1 MSSLNL
7 NLIPKQTCFEDFP
20 DEILLLICRYLSPVN
35 VLDSLLNLNDRLNQT
50 ISSYREKIYL
60 SHLSYKDFYHLINN
74 HLPYLAR
81 NVYYLYINNSSMLN
95 VGKIFEEKFSKI
107 DQEFPLLNELCFQ
120 QIDIE
125 TLENLSWRFNTM
137 NCLRQLNI
145 DIADDRLSS
154 MPLQFDEF
162 LCGKLFSRSNS
173 FESLKLNLNKYQFN
187 LHSITQKCTNIRYLT
202 ISVKHLDDLF
212 ILFNHFPN
220 IEQLNITIGCSLSYE
235 KMNDI
240 YPYEHLW
247 WKVPYLTKF
256 NLNIVENE
264 LISHDNVI
272 SNEIIIKILKN
283 LYSLSHFKFIL
294 DIKFN
299 SALQLT
305 TTKEVYI
312 NKYFPYIDGSLWQ
325 HALERNDNHNINFE
339 FYIELG
345 GVETNPLKIMIHS
358 NGFSVDKHD
367 GKINRLIYLYPWF
380 PINFES
386 GGGKSLYLIVN
397 QVSIIRLTREGP

>member
-1 MSSLNL
+1 MMYSSNM
-7 NLIPKQTCFEDFP
+7 NFVSKRTCFEDFP
-20 DEILLLICRYLSPVN
+20 DEIILLICRYLSPVN
-35 VLDSLLNLNDRLNQT
+35 VLDSLLNLNSRLNQT

-60 SHLSYKDFYHLINN
+60 SHLSSKDFYHLIDN

-95 VGKIFEEKFSKI
+95 VGKIFEEKFCKI
-107 DQEFPLLNELCFQ
+107 DQEFPILNELVFH

-137 NCLRQLNI
+137 NYLRILNI
-145 DIADDRLSS
+145 DIAEDRLSS
-154 MPLQFDEF
+154 MPFQFDEF

-173 FESLKLNLNKYQFN
+173 FENLKLNLNKYQFN

-202 ISVKHLDDLF
+202 ISVKRLDDLF
-212 ILFNHFPN
+212 IIFNNFPN

-235 KMNDI
+235 KITDT
-240 YPYEHLW
+240 YPYEQLW

-256 NLNIVENE
+256 NLNIIENE

-283 LYSLSHFKFIL
+283 LYSLLHFKFL
-294 DIKFN
+294 LNIKF
-299 SALQLT
+299 SYTLQLIT
-305 TTKEVYI
+305 TNEVYI
-312 NKYFPYIDGSLWQ
+312 NKYFPYLDGSLWQ
-325 HALERNDNHNINFE
+325 HALERNDNHNIHFE

-345 GVETNPLKIMIHS
+345 GVGTTPLKLMIQS
-358 NGFSVDKHD
+358 NGFVSDKHD
-367 GKINRLIYLYPWF
+367 GKID
-380 PINFES
+380 
-386 GGGKSLYLIVN
+386 
-397 QVSIIRLTREGP
+397 RLTYLSSRILFRY